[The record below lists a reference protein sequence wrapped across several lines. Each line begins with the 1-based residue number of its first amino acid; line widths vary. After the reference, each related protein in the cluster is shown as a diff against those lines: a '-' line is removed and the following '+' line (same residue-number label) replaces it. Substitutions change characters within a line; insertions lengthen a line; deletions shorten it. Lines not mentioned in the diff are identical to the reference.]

1 MVLMKNPSW
10 FKENHYT
17 NTNQETLDDAY
28 RGRILNVISK
38 DNSDIKEILPT
49 PPSSEK
55 QMVVFL
61 ETLCENMYLYE
72 INFNQDF
79 DSCDILTDNLI
90 STVAELTNID
100 MIEYLKNISEES
112 LSPVFDIMYLLLMM
126 AKSPFV
132 VHNYTNAEIR
142 YFSSVVGEVLETF
155 DKYDDN
161 NGSSKS
167 FIIHKVLLDNE
178 LSWIPDTRC
187 VQEKYDNKNAGIFK
201 IVANF
206 KYNGLDNNRCIRRT
220 CTRIINKY
228 FGM

>member
-17 NTNQETLDDAY
+17 STNQETLDDVY
-28 RGRILNVISK
+28 RGRILNAISK
-38 DNSDIKEILPT
+38 DNSDLKELLPT
-49 PPSSEK
+49 PSSSEK

-61 ETLCENMYLYE
+61 ETLCENMYQYE

-79 DSCDILTDNLI
+79 DSCDILIDNLI
-90 STVAELTNID
+90 STIAELTNID

-112 LSPVFDIMYLLLMM
+112 LSSVFDIMYLLLMM

-132 VHNYTNAEIR
+132 VRNYANAEIR

-155 DKYDDN
+155 DRYDN
-161 NGSSKS
+161 NGVDNS
-167 FIIHKVLLDNE
+167 FIIHKVLLDDK
-178 LSWIPDTRC
+178 LSWIPDPRC
-187 VQEKYDNKNAGIFK
+187 TQETYGAKHAGIFK
-201 IVANF
+201 IAENF
-206 KYNGLDNNRCIRRT
+206 MYNGLDNNRCIRRT